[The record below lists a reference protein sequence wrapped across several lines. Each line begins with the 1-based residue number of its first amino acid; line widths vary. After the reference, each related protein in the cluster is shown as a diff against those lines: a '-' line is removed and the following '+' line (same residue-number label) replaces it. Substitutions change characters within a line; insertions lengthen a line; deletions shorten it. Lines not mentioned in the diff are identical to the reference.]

1 LQHVLRLASVMQYTK
16 ADAKK
21 LRGGLIVNEAQ
32 GGAVATGGPAD
43 RGGKLLS
50 PRLCIHRRNCL
61 INFA

>member
-1 LQHVLRLASVMQYTK
+1 MQYTK